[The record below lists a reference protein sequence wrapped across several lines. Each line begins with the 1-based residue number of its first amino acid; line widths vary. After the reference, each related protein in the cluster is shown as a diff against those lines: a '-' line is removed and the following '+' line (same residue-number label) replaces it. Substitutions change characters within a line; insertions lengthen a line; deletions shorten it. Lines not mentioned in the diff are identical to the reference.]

1 MPKFFNCKGPRSAS
15 DYLTS
20 LAPTENQQQAMIW
33 LMDSMTIRAATIL
46 LVGGAAE
53 KGASRVCQ
61 QHTEILYMEE
71 KGARTF

>member
-1 MPKFFNCKGPRSAS
+1 
-15 DYLTS
+15 
-20 LAPTENQQQAMIW
+20 
-33 LMDSMTIRAATIL
+33 MDSMTIRAATIL